1 MRTLKPFLVIAL
13 CVALYAPLA
22 SAQDQP
28 RDANGN
34 ARVAQDVTIIIQP
47 QQVRFIAQKAGDEMH
62 LQVFDQTGAV
72 VYDSGAIFNT
82 ELIWPLQN
90 ASGATLKS
98 GLYAYALSMKETGK
112 EPGAEKARMRRG
124 HFIVD
129 RAQDRDGVADKLWV
143 TSTGAGDVG
152 AELTLA
158 KDENVVIAG
167 TATRRD
173 NPSGGDLPTRASEI
187 KQGEEKQKDDAKSQK
202 SEAAAPAATVGQIA
216 KFTTATVVGDSVM
229 TEANGSIGIGTTPL
243 AGVKLDVSGGMH
255 LTVAPNT
262 NNNGEIFFGTPS
274 TEVGMTIHRD
284 MKRADIRFDG
294 STLKLLARG
303 LEGSGP
309 PASESGIAINTLG
322 NVGIG
327 TTTPLA
333 GIKLDVVGAARIS
346 TANGMVNF
354 GSPNGETGMSVVTP
368 QLRADLRLDNSALK
382 LVAGPAGGP
391 APATN
396 GIAIN
401 VAGNVGIGTVT
412 PASKLHVEGTGFVVT
427 TVKSSNQT
435 AILSLDSRATG
446 NQQIWNLESGI
457 FGNTNMFGIYDRT
470 AQKARLTIDKAGL
483 VAVTTLRIDGG
494 ADLAENFDVQAT
506 NASTGAGAA
515 EIRPGMVVAIDPL
528 NPGKLNL
535 SQRAYDRR
543 VAGIISGAGDVKP
556 GMMMGQAGTLADG
569 KHPVALTGRVYCW
582 VDAARG
588 AVRPGDLLTTS
599 ATPGHAMKAG
609 NSAKA
614 PGAIIGK
621 AMTGLKAGKGLVLVL
636 VTLQ

>member
-1 MRTLKPFLVIAL
+1 MRTLKQFLAVML
-13 CVALYAPLA
+13 CVVWSAAITA
-22 SAQDQP
+22 AQDQLN
-28 RDANGN
+28 DK

-47 QQVRFIAQKAGDEMH
+47 QQVKFIAQKAGEEMH
-62 LQVFDQTGAV
+62 LQVFDQTGEV
-72 VYDSGAIFNT
+72 IYDSGTLINV
-82 ELIWPLQN
+82 ELIWPLFN
-90 ASGATLKS
+90 ANGTALKS
-98 GLYAYALSMKETGK
+98 GLYAYALSIKETGT
-112 EPGAEKARMRRG
+112 EKARRRRG

-129 RAQDRDGVADKLWV
+129 RAQDRDGATDKLWV

-152 AELTLA
+152 AELTIA
-158 KDENVVIAG
+158 KDENSTIVG
-167 TATRRD
+167 TATRSD
-173 NPSGGDLPTRASEI
+173 NTSSGELPTRTPTPAD
-187 KQGEEKQKDDAKSQK
+187 EEKQKDAKNQK

-262 NNNGEIFFGTPS
+262 NNTGEIFFGTPS

-284 MKRADIRFDG
+284 SRRADIRFDG

-333 GIKLDVVGAARIS
+333 GIKLDVVGATRIS
-346 TANGMVNF
+346 TANGTVNF
-354 GSPNGETGMSVVTP
+354 GSPNAETGMSVVTP
-368 QLRADLRLDNSALK
+368 QLRADFRLDNSALK

-401 VAGNVGIGTVT
+401 IAGNVGIGTVT

-494 ADLAENFDVQAT
+494 ADLAENFDVLTT
-506 NASTGAGAA
+506 NTLTGAGAA
-515 EIRPGMVVAIDPL
+515 EIQPGMVVAIDPL

-535 SQRAYDRR
+535 SRRAYDRR

-588 AVRPGDLLTTS
+588 AIRPGDLLTTS

-614 PGAIIGK
+614 HGAIIGK